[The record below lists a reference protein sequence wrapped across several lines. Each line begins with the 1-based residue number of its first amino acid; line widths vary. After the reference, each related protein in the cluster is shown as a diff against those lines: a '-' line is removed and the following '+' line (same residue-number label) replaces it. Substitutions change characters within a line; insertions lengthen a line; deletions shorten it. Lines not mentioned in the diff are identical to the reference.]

1 MKREERKEGKKRRRT
16 ERAFYTTCALMR
28 TRNSFEWNKNYPS
41 TDISGPRERAGL
53 HGERRGGGEGSK
65 MKNPAEWRARE
76 TLFSTSIYAH
86 VPCARERARWIKL
99 GILRKERRD
108 RIFAQL

>member
-53 HGERRGGGEGSK
+53 HGERSGGGGGIENEESG
-65 MKNPAEWRARE
+65 R
-76 TLFSTSIYAH
+76 
-86 VPCARERARWIKL
+86 VARERNSVFNINLRPRPMRARARAL
-99 GILRKERRD
+99 D
-108 RIFAQL
+108 